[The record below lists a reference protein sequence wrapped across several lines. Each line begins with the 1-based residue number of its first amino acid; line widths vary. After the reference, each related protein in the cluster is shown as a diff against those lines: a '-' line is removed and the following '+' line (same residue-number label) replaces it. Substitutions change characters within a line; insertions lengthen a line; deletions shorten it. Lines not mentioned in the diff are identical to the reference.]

1 MQDEECCNATTSF
14 SSFCIQ
20 HSALSIKTS
29 MYNLRRFII
38 KHHFVILFILL
49 EVISIL
55 LLANSQRFHRNR
67 MVNTTNDVVGKIYEW
82 NSEIGYYF
90 SLNSTNE
97 QLAEENAILRQKLSI
112 MYDTTTCT
120 YNISEGDT
128 LYKYIPAQ
136 VVNNSINQA
145 NNYIIINKGAVDGI
159 ERDMSVVSSEGI
171 VGVVTDVSRHYASIM
186 SLLHSKSL
194 VGVRI
199 KESQELASLKWGTN
213 NYRYGMVEDIPTHI
227 VLNPGDT
234 ILTSSHSYIF
244 PEDLM
249 VGTIE
254 EFYPTAVDALNKA
267 KIRFATDFATLRH
280 VYVIKNLHKPELD
293 SLKAKFKQ
301 NE

>member
-49 EVISIL
+49 EVISVL
-55 LLANSQRFHRNR
+55 LLANSQRFHRDR

-82 NSEIGYYF
+82 SSEVGNYF
-90 SLNSTNE
+90 RLNSANE
-97 QLAEENAILRQKLSI
+97 QLAEENALLRQRLSVV
-112 MYDTTTCT
+112 YDTTTCT
-120 YNISEGDT
+120 FDISEGDT

-136 VVNNSINQA
+136 VVNNSTNQV
-145 NNYIIINKGAVDGI
+145 NNYIIINKGKVDGI
-159 ERDMSVVSSEGI
+159 ERDMGVISTDGI
-171 VGVVTDVSRHYASIM
+171 VGVVTDVSRHFASVM
-186 SLLHSKSL
+186 SLLHSKSV

-199 KESQELASLKWGTN
+199 KESQELASLKWETN

-227 VLNPGDT
+227 LLQKGDT

-249 VGTIE
+249 VGTVE

-267 KIRFATDFATLRH
+267 KVRFATDFATLRH
-280 VYVIKNLHKPELD
+280 VYVIRDLHKPELD
-293 SLKAKFKQ
+293 SLKARLK
-301 NE
+301 

>member
-1 MQDEECCNATTSF
+1 MKSKSHSAF
-14 SSFCIQ
+14 HIP
-20 HSALSIKTS
+20 HSALWFC
-29 MYNLRRFII
+29 MNNLRRFII
-38 KHHFVILFILL
+38 KYHFVILFILL

-82 NSEIGYYF
+82 GSEVGNYF
-90 SLNSTNE
+90 RLNNANK
-97 QLAEENAILRQKLSI
+97 QLAEENAMLRQQLSV

-120 YNISEGDT
+120 YDINKGDT
-128 LYKYIPAQ
+128 LFKYIPAQ
-136 VVNNSINQA
+136 VVNNSTNQV
-145 NNYIIINKGAVDGI
+145 NNYIIINKGTVDGI
-159 ERDMSVVSSEGI
+159 ERDMSVISTDGI

-186 SLLHSKSL
+186 SLLHSKSV

-199 KESQELASLKWGTN
+199 KESQELASLKWETT

-227 VLNPGDT
+227 VLKQGDT
-234 ILTSSHSYIF
+234 IVTSSHSNIF

-267 KIRFATDFATLRH
+267 KIRYATDFATLRH
-280 VYVIKNLHKPELD
+280 VYVIRDLHKPELD
-293 SLKAKFKQ
+293 SLKARLQ
-301 NE
+301 

>member
-1 MQDEECCNATTSF
+1 MLNAELYCIHDIQHSAF
-14 SSFCIQ
+14 HIQ
-20 HSALSIKTS
+20 HSALDN

-49 EVISIL
+49 EVISVL

-82 NSEIGYYF
+82 GSEIGNYF
-90 SLNSTNE
+90 RLNKANE
-97 QLAEENAILRQKLSI
+97 QLAEENAMLRQRLSI
-112 MYDTTTCT
+112 VYDTTTCT
-120 YNISEGDT
+120 YDIRQGDT

-136 VVNNSINQA
+136 VVNNSTTQA
-145 NNYIIINKGAVDGI
+145 NNYIIINKGANDGI
-159 ERDMSVVSSEGI
+159 ERDMSVISTDGV

-186 SLLHSKSL
+186 SLLHSKSV

-199 KESQELASLKWGTN
+199 KESQELASVKWETN

-227 VLNPGDT
+227 LLQKGDT

-249 VGTIE
+249 VGTVE

-293 SLKAKFKQ
+293 SLKARLK
-301 NE
+301 

>member
-1 MQDEECCNATTSF
+1 MQYEECCNATTRF

-82 NSEIGYYF
+82 NSEISYYF

-97 QLAEENAILRQKLSI
+97 QLAEENAMLRQKLSI
-112 MYDTTTCT
+112 MYDTTSCT
-120 YNISEGDT
+120 YNISQGDT

-145 NNYIIINKGAVDGI
+145 NNYIIINKGALDGI
-159 ERDMSVVSSEGI
+159 ERDMSVISSEGI

-227 VLNPGDT
+227 LLQKGDT

-249 VGTIE
+249 VGTVE

-267 KIRFATDFATLRH
+267 KVRFATDFATLRH
-280 VYVIKNLHKPELD
+280 VYVIRDLHKPELD
-293 SLKAKFKQ
+293 SLKARQKL
-301 NE
+301 

>member
-1 MQDEECCNATTSF
+1 MRNEECRTTSF
-14 SSFCIQ
+14 SSFSIQ
-20 HSALSIKTS
+20 HSAFSIKTT

-82 NSEIGYYF
+82 GGAIGNYF
-90 SLNSTNE
+90 RLNKANE
-97 QLAEENAILRQKLSI
+97 QLAEENAMLRQKLSVV
-112 MYDTTTCT
+112 YDTTTCT
-120 YNISEGDT
+120 YDISQGDT

-136 VVNNSINQA
+136 VVNNSTNQA
-145 NNYIIINKGAVDGI
+145 NNYIIINKGAVDGV
-159 ERDMSVVSSEGI
+159 ERDMSVISTDGI

-186 SLLHSKSL
+186 SLLHSKSV

-199 KESQELASLKWGTN
+199 KESQELASVKWETN
-213 NYRYGMVEDIPTHI
+213 NYRYGLMEDLPTHI
-227 VLNPGDT
+227 LLQKGDT

-249 VGTIE
+249 VGTVE
-254 EFYPTAVDALNKA
+254 EFYPTAVDALNRA

-280 VYVIKNLHKPELD
+280 VYVIKDLHKPELD
-293 SLKAKFKQ
+293 SLKARLK
-301 NE
+301 